1 MAPNAKRVFYVKY
14 LSGPVFGEIL
24 ARRPDI
30 QLDKLENE
38 TPDAEAEPI
47 LSQAHAYQI
56 GASRQVIGKHLQ
68 VTDALLARTPN
79 LVAVSSNGAGYDTID
94 VDACTRQGIIVVNQS
109 GGNKEAVAEHA
120 LAMLLTLSKRIIEVD
135 RRMRRAPDIPRNAFI
150 GTELLDKTI
159 GIIGIGNVGG
169 RLAEL
174 CKGLFRMRVLAYD
187 PYLSAAQIAAKGA
200 EKVETLDEM
209 LRQAD
214 YVSVNS
220 PYTKET
226 HNLMGAREFAL
237 MQPHA
242 YFVTTARGGIHDE
255 DALAD
260 ALEAKKIAGAGLD
273 VWEDEPPPHDHRLMA
288 FDNVLV
294 SPHTA
299 GATHEFARQHGAVRG
314 GTADRD
320 PGRQASAAI
329 DQPRGVA
336 CLLRSVRTDHGRAA
350 ARIAMRLPLPFGERA
365 GVRGCPD
372 TRMVADPSPQPSP
385 PRGEGAWLSLSV
397 APCGRA
403 GDAAEHRA

>member
-1 MAPNAKRVFYVKY
+1 
-14 LSGPVFGEIL
+14 
-24 ARRPDI
+24 
-30 QLDKLENE
+30 
-38 TPDAEAEPI
+38 
-47 LSQAHAYQI
+47 
-56 GASRQVIGKHLQ
+56 
-68 VTDALLARTPN
+68 
-79 LVAVSSNGAGYDTID
+79 

-150 GTELLDKTI
+150 GAELLDKTI

-187 PYLSAAQIAAKGA
+187 PYLTAAQIAAKGA
-200 EKVETLDEM
+200 EKSEKLDDM

-214 YVSVNS
+214 YVSVNA

-226 HNLMGAREFAL
+226 KNLMGAREFAL
-237 MQPHA
+237 MQKHA

-260 ALEAKKIAGAGLD
+260 ALTAKQIAGAGLD

-299 GATHEFARQHGAVRG
+299 GATYESRDNMARFAAEQLIDILDGKRPPRLINPEVWPAYCARF
-314 GTADRD
+314 DR
-320 PGRQASAAI
+320 I
-329 DQPRGVA
+329 
-336 CLLRSVRTDHGRAA
+336 L
-350 ARIAMRLPLPFGERA
+350 
-365 GVRGCPD
+365 GVRPTG
-372 TRMVADPSPQPSP
+372 
-385 PRGEGAWLSLSV
+385 
-397 APCGRA
+397 
-403 GDAAEHRA
+403 

>member
-14 LSGPVFGEIL
+14 LSGPVFAQIL

-30 QLDKLENE
+30 QLDRLENE
-38 TPDAEAEPI
+38 TPDTDADVV

-135 RRMRRAPDIPRNAFI
+135 RRMRRASGIPRNDYI
-150 GTELLDKTI
+150 GSELLDKTI

-187 PYLSAAQIAAKGA
+187 PHLSAAQISAKGA
-200 EKVETLDEM
+200 EKVERLDDL

-214 YVSVNS
+214 YVSINC
-220 PYTKET
+220 PYTRET
-226 HNLMGAREFAL
+226 KGMMGAREFAL
-237 MQPHA
+237 MQQHA

-255 DALAD
+255 DALAAALD
-260 ALEAKKIAGAGLD
+260 AKQIAGAGLD
-273 VWEDEPPPHDHRLMA
+273 VWEDEPPPHDHKLMA

-299 GATHEFARQHGAVRG
+299 GATHESRDNMARY
-314 GTADRD
+314 
-320 PGRQASAAI
+320 AAEQLI
-329 DQPRGVA
+329 DILDGKRPPRLINPEVWPA
-336 CLLRSVRTDHGRAA
+336 YC
-350 ARIAMRLPLPFGERA
+350 ARFERIL
-365 GVRGCPD
+365 GVR
-372 TRMVADPSPQPSP
+372 PQ
-385 PRGEGAWLSLSV
+385 G
-397 APCGRA
+397 
-403 GDAAEHRA
+403 

>member
-1 MAPNAKRVFYVKY
+1 M
-14 LSGPVFGEIL
+14 
-24 ARRPDI
+24 
-30 QLDKLENE
+30 
-38 TPDAEAEPI
+38 
-47 LSQAHAYQI
+47 
-56 GASRQVIGKHLQ
+56 
-68 VTDALLARTPN
+68 
-79 LVAVSSNGAGYDTID
+79 SSNGAGYDTID

-169 RLAEL
+169 AAGGVVQGPVPHARA
-174 CKGLFRMRVLAYD
+174 GLRPISDARRRSRRRERRRSRRWTKCCA
-187 PYLSAAQIAAKGA
+187 
-200 EKVETLDEM
+200 
-209 LRQAD
+209 QAD
-214 YVSVNS
+214 YVSVNA

-226 HNLMGAREFAL
+226 RNLMGARAFAL

-260 ALEAKKIAGAGLD
+260 ALTKKQIAGAGLD

-299 GATHEFARQHGAVRG
+299 GS
-314 GTADRD
+314 D
-320 PGRQASAAI
+320 S
-329 DQPRGVA
+329 
-336 CLLRSVRTDHGRAA
+336 
-350 ARIAMRLPLPFGERA
+350 
-365 GVRGCPD
+365 
-372 TRMVADPSPQPSP
+372 
-385 PRGEGAWLSLSV
+385 
-397 APCGRA
+397 
-403 GDAAEHRA
+403 

>member
-1 MAPNAKRVFYVKY
+1 M
-14 LSGPVFGEIL
+14 
-24 ARRPDI
+24 
-30 QLDKLENE
+30 
-38 TPDAEAEPI
+38 
-47 LSQAHAYQI
+47 
-56 GASRQVIGKHLQ
+56 
-68 VTDALLARTPN
+68 
-79 LVAVSSNGAGYDTID
+79 AVSSNGAGYDTID

-214 YVSVNS
+214 YVSVNA

-226 HNLMGAREFAL
+226 RNLMGAREFGL

-299 GATHEFARQHGAVRG
+299 GATHESRDNMARFAAEQL
-314 GTADRD
+314 
-320 PGRQASAAI
+320 I
-329 DQPRGVA
+329 DILDGKR
-336 CLLRSVRTDHGRAA
+336 
-350 ARIAMRLPLPFGERA
+350 
-365 GVRGCPD
+365 
-372 TRMVADPSPQPSP
+372 P
-385 PRGEGAWLSLSV
+385 PRLINPEVWPAYCDRFERIMG
-397 APCGRA
+397 GRPQ
-403 GDAAEHRA
+403 G